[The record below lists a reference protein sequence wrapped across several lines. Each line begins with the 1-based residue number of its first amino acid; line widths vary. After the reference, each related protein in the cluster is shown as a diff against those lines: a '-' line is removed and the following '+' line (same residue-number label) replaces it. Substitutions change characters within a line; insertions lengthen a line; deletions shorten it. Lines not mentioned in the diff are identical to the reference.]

1 MSKKLLVAVLL
12 TLVYMFIV
20 GIININFPNSNIR
33 FLLIGISA
41 MLFLLGSQ
49 KVNKMLFTKK
59 A

>member
-1 MSKKLLVAVLL
+1 
-12 TLVYMFIV
+12 MFIV

-33 FLLIGISA
+33 FLLIGISV